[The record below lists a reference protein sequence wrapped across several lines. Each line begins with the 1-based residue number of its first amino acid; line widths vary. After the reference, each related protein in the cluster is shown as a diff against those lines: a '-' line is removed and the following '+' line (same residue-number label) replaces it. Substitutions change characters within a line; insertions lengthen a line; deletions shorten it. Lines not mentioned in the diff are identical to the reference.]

1 MSSQPLNFLK
11 QVWRIHQQ
19 ELRFL
24 LVGAGVFAAD
34 ATLFYLLFE
43 VLNLQLL
50 PARVCAFVIAVLL
63 SWWCNRCWT
72 FHERKQAAK
81 TKQLLMFITV
91 SSVAAIANLSA
102 FYLVTLLLGK
112 TWLDLSLA
120 FSVGVLVGLMLNWF
134 GANLWTFKVVKDE

>member
-1 MSSQPLNFLK
+1 MSAQSLK
-11 QVWRIHQQ
+11 YLQQIWQSHQQ
-19 ELRFL
+19 KGRFL
-24 LVGAGVFAAD
+24 LVGAAVFVAD
-34 ATLFYLLFE
+34 AAMFYLFFELFHLQ
-43 VLNLQLL
+43 VLA
-50 PARVCAFVIAVLL
+50 ARVAAFSIAVLL

>member
-1 MSSQPLNFLK
+1 MSSQPLNYLK
-11 QVWRIHQQ
+11 QVWRKHQQ
-19 ELRFL
+19 ALRFL
-24 LVGAGVFAAD
+24 LVGAGVFAVD
-34 ATLFYLLFE
+34 ATLFYLFFE
-43 VLNLQLL
+43 LLHLQLL
-50 PARVCAFVIAVLL
+50 PARVGAFVIAVLL

-91 SSVAAIANLSA
+91 SSVAAMANLSA

-120 FSVGVLVGLMLNWF
+120 FSAGVLVGVMLNWF
-134 GANLWTFKVVKDE
+134 GANFWAFKVIEDD